1 MGDNKPIK
9 VVPVVI
15 EGFEVN
21 GPNVTFQ
28 KLQEFSLTLFEK
40 LLNHRKQRNFLL
52 LERDKLRTILENTR
66 YEIKLANNIGFNL
79 DTEREKAENKYR
91 QDLKD
96 VDQEVKYI
104 FYNHEIN
111 LTELKAWEDRMTMK
125 SKDKQLEEELE
136 LLLEKRQLKEE
147 LEKERGRYND
157 EVSSLK
163 EKHLDEITVLKQEI
177 DALQNE
183 KNTKFK
189 TKFNKTV
196 EQLNLK
202 HEMEMSEL
210 EERKNTHIAEL
221 RKIHLERVEETKDFF
236 NTITAENLTV
246 ISNLKQNLDS
256 FKKSKTEFSTEV
268 RLLRLEN
275 EKLREPLAT
284 SKAEVKTLTRKLIN
298 YEKDLQSLKN
308 NKAKL
313 ENTLAQAK
321 QVKKANQNALLK
333 LNGFKSNSY
342 NLPVLELNSTCFH
355 SSTNLTSYIIEKR
368 RCLEEFV
375 YFLVESIKQ
384 KQNIIDE
391 LTSDS
396 EIYQSLSKSNVEYWN
411 PKQLSYE
418 LAIISKAHDELLSTL
433 KEKLQEFCVPEQML
447 GFKVIKMPHTGAN
460 PAALVA
466 KQ

>member
-1 MGDNKPIK
+1 MGDNKPVK
-9 VVPVVI
+9 VIPVVI

-66 YEIKLANNIGFNL
+66 YEIKLANKIGYNL
-79 DTEREKAENKYR
+79 DTEQEKAENKYR

-96 VDQEVKYI
+96 VDQEVKFI

-111 LTELKAWEDRMTMK
+111 LTELKAWEDRTTMK

-157 EVSSLK
+157 EVTSLK
-163 EKHLDEITVLKQEI
+163 EQHFDEITMLKQEI
-177 DALQNE
+177 NSFQNE

-189 TKFNKTV
+189 IKFNKTV

-221 RKIHLERVEETKDFF
+221 RKIHLERVEETKEFF

-246 ISNLKQNLDS
+246 ISNLKQSLDS

-284 SKAEVKTLTRKLIN
+284 SKLEVKNLTRKLIN
-298 YEKDLQSLKN
+298 YEKDLLSLKTN
-308 NKAKL
+308 RAKL
-313 ENTLAQAK
+313 GNTLDQLK
-321 QVKKANQNALLK
+321 QVKKDNQSALAKLK
-333 LNGFKSNSY
+333 GFGSSSN
-342 NLPVLELNSTCFH
+342 NLPELNSTCFY
-355 SSTNLTSYIIEKR
+355 SSTDLTCYTIEKR

-375 YFLVESIKQ
+375 YFLVENIKQ
-384 KQNIIDE
+384 KQSIIDE

-433 KEKLQEFCVPEQML
+433 EEKLQEFCVPEKML
-447 GFKVIKMPHTGAN
+447 GFKVIKMHDTGSN